1 MARIAVRAD
10 PPALTLPYDATP
22 LDTAPITT
30 ERLVL
35 RPLRE
40 DDAEDVWRYQQLPE
54 VLRYIPWPAWSKH
67 EGLAH
72 TRKRAAWR
80 RLEADGDAVIFAMQL
95 PDDSTEPGRVIGDV
109 MLRVDRAEH
118 AGLEIGW
125 VVHPAFHG
133 LGLARE
139 AASAV
144 LSFAFAELGAHRVQA
159 TLDAR
164 NEASARLCERLGMR
178 LEATF
183 IQDWWMRGEWTD
195 TAIYATRTPPA
206 AD

>member
-1 MARIAVRAD
+1 MLD
-10 PPALTLPYDATP
+10 DAP
-22 LDTAPITT
+22 LTT
-30 ERLVL
+30 ERLAL

-54 VLRYIPWPAWSKH
+54 VLRYIPWPTWSKR
-67 EGLAH
+67 EAVAH
-72 TRKRAAWR
+72 TRKRASWR
-80 RLEADGDAVIFAMQL
+80 RLEADGDAIIFAIQL
-95 PDDSTEPGRVIGDV
+95 PQTSTEPGRVIGDV

-133 LGLARE
+133 RGLARE

-144 LSFAFAELGAHRVQA
+144 LAFAFAELGAHRVQA

-183 IQDWWMRGEWTD
+183 IQDWWMRDGWTD

-206 AD
+206 AE